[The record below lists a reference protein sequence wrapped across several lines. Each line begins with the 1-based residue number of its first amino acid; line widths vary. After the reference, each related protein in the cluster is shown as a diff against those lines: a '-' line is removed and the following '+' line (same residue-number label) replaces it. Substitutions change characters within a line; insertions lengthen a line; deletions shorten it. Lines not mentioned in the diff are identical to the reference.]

1 MTEVKNQYACGSCY
15 LFSATGTMEGAHF
28 KKTGQLVS
36 LSEQNLVDCSKG
48 TNACHGGWPDI
59 AIQYVID
66 NGGIDTEESYPY
78 DESHWNPRPRPKPC
92 RYEPLNS
99 GATFKVLMIENTA
112 P

>member
-1 MTEVKNQYACGSCY
+1 MCHFQGYVTPVKNQASCGSCWA
-15 LFSATGTMEGAHF
+15 FSATGSMEGAHF
-28 KKTGQLVS
+28 KKTGELVS

-66 NGGIDTEESYPY
+66 NGGIDTEQSYPY
-78 DESHWNPRPRPKPC
+78 EHRPWDKPC

-99 GATFKVLMIENTA
+99 GATFKV
-112 P
+112 